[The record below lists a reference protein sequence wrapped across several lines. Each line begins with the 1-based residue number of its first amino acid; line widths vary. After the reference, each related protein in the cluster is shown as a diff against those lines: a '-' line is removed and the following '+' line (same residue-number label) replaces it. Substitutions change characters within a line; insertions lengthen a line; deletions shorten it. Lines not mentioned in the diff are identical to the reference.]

1 MAAWGAQGDSPWH
14 GGGRGHRSG
23 QGDPRPVPTLGCD
36 HQPSPT
42 HFPTPQQSSFP
53 RPCPVW
59 PPPICSSPGR
69 GRGGTGEEKEAHR
82 GAGSPR
88 AELEPGRSQEKLFLQ
103 WSWKIHW
110 RGHGRD
116 EPPHPA
122 GTEPPG
128 LGTLCAWPGAQP
140 STTARAVGT
149 RTCCTSDQKVQN
161 QKYNGK
167 SKNSGFN
174 PSPMGDTVPA
184 WKPSSPSFWSKD
196 VTLVTQ
202 ELREVLREPLC
213 SWAPPAL
220 SLASVYIYIFIYLSL
235 SISLSHAALG
245 MEEEQTAKQEVRM
258 GAPICREQGHPG
270 PRHPKAHSHTA
281 LTSTSGFFLAY
292 ILQQYRTS
300 LPYPEP
306 WRSRS
311 SGTGADPVPAG
322 AAVLEPTALSQPGA
336 QAGQPGSGGSLGA
349 AYSSHHPLACMGY
362 PSVLPGLGVPPV
374 WAGRAGGP
382 CPLCHC
388 CPTGAL

>member
-1 MAAWGAQGDSPWH
+1 MQQKKQKLWVQPLTH
-14 GGGRGHRSG
+14 GRHSSCLE
-23 QGDPRPVPTLGCD
+23 TLFSQFLEQGCD
-36 HQPSPT
+36 
-42 HFPTPQQSSFP
+42 
-53 RPCPVW
+53 
-59 PPPICSSPGR
+59 PGHS
-69 GRGGTGEEKEAHR
+69 GA
-82 GAGSPR
+82 AGS
-88 AELEPGRSQEKLFLQ
+88 A
-103 WSWKIHW
+103 
-110 RGHGRD
+110 
-116 EPPHPA
+116 A
-122 GTEPPG
+122 GA
-128 LGTLCAWPGAQP
+128 TL
-140 STTARAVGT
+140 
-149 RTCCTSDQKVQN
+149 
-161 QKYNGK
+161 
-167 SKNSGFN
+167 
-174 PSPMGDTVPA
+174 
-184 WKPSSPSFWSKD
+184 
-196 VTLVTQ
+196 LV
-202 ELREVLREPLC
+202 
-213 SWAPPAL
+213 APPAL

-322 AAVLEPTALSQPGA
+322 AAVLAPTALSQPGA

-349 AYSSHHPLACMGY
+349 AYSSHHPLACTGY
-362 PSVLPGLGVPPV
+362 PGVLPGLGVPPV